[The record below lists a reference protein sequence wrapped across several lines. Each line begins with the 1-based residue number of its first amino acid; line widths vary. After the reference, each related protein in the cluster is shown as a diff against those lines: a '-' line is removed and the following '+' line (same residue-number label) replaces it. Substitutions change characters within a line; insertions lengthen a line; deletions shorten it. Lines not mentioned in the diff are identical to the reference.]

1 MKAAV
6 GDELVIESAHEG
18 EARRVGVIVELR
30 NEDGSPPYVVRW
42 LHVEQET
49 LVFPGPRRACDAQ
62 SRRHGSRQ
70 SSRHGSP
77 TLTG

>member
-30 NEDGSPPYVVRW
+30 NDDGSPPYVVRW

-49 LVFPGPRRACDAQ
+49 LVFPGPDAHVMPKKQ
-62 SRRHGSRQ
+62 EAQ
-70 SSRHGSP
+70 F
-77 TLTG
+77 TTEQ